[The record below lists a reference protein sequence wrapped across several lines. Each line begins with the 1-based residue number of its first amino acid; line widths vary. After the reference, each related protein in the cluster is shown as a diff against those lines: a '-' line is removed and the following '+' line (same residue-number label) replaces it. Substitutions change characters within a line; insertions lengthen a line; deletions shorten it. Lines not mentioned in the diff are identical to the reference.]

1 MDFFHQTSILVVC
14 VSFGFKSVWNRIPP
28 VAQDKT
34 TYWPVITHS
43 CISHSKM
50 KAPTISSSPV
60 VTATSATSIGRGELE
75 RQKDHNNS
83 MGLNLER
90 FSVKWLSYKNDSTI
104 TNETSVMD
112 HDSSVEGDDDNDAN
126 DDNVVMIDLT
136 TDNAYHSRE
145 EHQGCKQIVQALT
158 EEEVQSMPDWAMPL
172 RHYRAEKVRKV
183 IVS

>member
-1 MDFFHQTSILVVC
+1 
-14 VSFGFKSVWNRIPP
+14 
-28 VAQDKT
+28 
-34 TYWPVITHS
+34 
-43 CISHSKM
+43 
-50 KAPTISSSPV
+50 
-60 VTATSATSIGRGELE
+60 
-75 RQKDHNNS
+75 